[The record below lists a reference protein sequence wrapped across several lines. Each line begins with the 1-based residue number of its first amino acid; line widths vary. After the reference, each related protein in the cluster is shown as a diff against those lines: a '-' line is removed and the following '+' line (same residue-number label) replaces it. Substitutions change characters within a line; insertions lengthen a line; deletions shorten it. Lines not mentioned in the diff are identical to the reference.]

1 MPIACQCFGTY
12 CSAASDVRTM
22 VTGTGDASRS
32 APSTPLQQSEVHAL
46 HQRLDVLQREVA
58 CCREEATALQE
69 YLTEVGALSVAENSA
84 VNKATV
90 MSDYDT
96 TQKLAGQRASH
107 KSLPMELSHA
117 MPVAAPPKT
126 YPSWLNADPL
136 PPLEPE
142 DGVYKLPSQLAAGM
156 EVEEELLMMARAVW
170 RARRRIH
177 DEAERSSGMAGAIA
191 AEARA
196 AASLLPK
203 ALEAYRLATSASDL
217 SPAGSSIRAVLSW
230 YNHSVRLAVDKKT
243 WPRRDLSALALKLG
257 APMLPPATPCEF
269 VEEPLC
275 WWAFGQHSRDPDW
288 LGHGYFWRQ
297 IPQQLSPGFLLE
309 NAAGNAMNDFDCL
322 EGGFC
327 RLDGKVLA
335 ADYSLLRS
343 HFPDL
348 RGKSNAEVD
357 AWLLEEAA
365 WLSKG
370 QAQRLDEGGDHHHL
384 ISSKGLLGR
393 LGGSG
398 GSRSALRV
406 RSGGRA
412 ATFLVADRYGID
424 EQGNFR
430 ADMLD
435 VKGIGTH
442 VMADISSEKVT
453 GLLGLADALRSA
465 DLEC

>member
-1 MPIACQCFGTY
+1 
-12 CSAASDVRTM
+12 M

-32 APSTPLQQSEVHAL
+32 ASSTPLLQTEVHAL

-58 CCREEATALQE
+58 CCREEATALRE
-69 YLTEVGALSVAENSA
+69 YLTEAQRTQAEQQSCLTDFIPIIACPLKDGA
-84 VNKATV
+84 
-90 MSDYDT
+90 
-96 TQKLAGQRASH
+96 
-107 KSLPMELSHA
+107 
-117 MPVAAPPKT
+117 
-126 YPSWLNADPL
+126 
-136 PPLEPE
+136 
-142 DGVYKLPSQLAAGM
+142 YKLPSQLAAGA
-156 EVEEELLMMARAVW
+156 EVEEELLIMARAVW
-170 RARRRIH
+170 RARQRIH
-177 DEAERSSGMAGAIA
+177 DEAPSELSRSRSSGQEAAIA
-191 AEARA
+191 AA
-196 AASLLPK
+196 LLPE
-203 ALEAYRLATSASDL
+203 ALKAYRLATSAADL

-230 YNHSVRLAVDKKT
+230 YNHSVRLALETKGT
-243 WPRRDLSALALKLG
+243 WPRKELSALALKMG
-257 APMLPPATPCEF
+257 AAMLPPATPCEF

-275 WWAFGQHSRDPDW
+275 WWAFGQHSRDADW

-297 IPQQLSPGFLLE
+297 IPQELSPGFLLE

-322 EGGFC
+322 EGGFR

-348 RGKSNAEVD
+348 QGKSNVEVD

-365 WLSKG
+365 WLSEG

-384 ISSKGLLGR
+384 ISSKGIL
-393 LGGSG
+393 G

-412 ATFLVADRYGID
+412 ATFLVGDRYGID
-424 EQGNFR
+424 EEGNFR

-453 GLLGLADALRSA
+453 GLLGLADALRELA
-465 DLEC
+465 FQRLVQRLLDLEGLSDA